1 MFDNGDIKLNKLT
14 NFFSAAATKRPAIT
28 ILVVLLLSGF
38 FGYMASQQEELNT
51 SFGGEL
57 DTPEIKAQTKLGE
70 YFQTSGSQSVFQI
83 ILSGDDVLTVDGYLA
98 WQELKQTVA
107 QSEIAPYLVSQPG
120 QPLIAGFF
128 APIDFART
136 YDYSIDINS
145 MNDEQFKA
153 LYVKANSQMPPE
165 FKAFASALLSES
177 YDEDAVTASAGLAI
191 ITVDSAKFV
200 EEYGL
205 EAGAFIE
212 QPRMEVALN
221 NSLSEIQVGNVKVS
235 GFSFGL
241 LFGDEGEDFQQEI
254 GGLFAQAFVIIL
266 VVLSYIFF
274 MKSKLFSRKPLN
286 ILRRL
291 IAISFMA
298 FGIAGVISPLVSDL
312 ETPLLSWMMLDD
324 PLLGRMIPLSVFT
337 FGFLLNSRRRS
348 SSDLFLSLGAILLSI
363 GWMTG
368 AGTILGPGYLDII
381 GAPNQVSQIAPII
394 LIGLGVDYAIHFNS
408 RYREEIGSGN
418 SIDGATSSTLKSVGI
433 ALTLAT
439 LATMVGFLTNIVSP
453 LPELKDFGILVSVG
467 IFFAFFLVM
476 TFVPAIRTLLD
487 KRAEKKEKIDSEAF
501 TSSGDSVLNKIS
513 EASGII
519 PRKLKIVA
527 IGLLVTVSTYGYI
540 SFTNLETIFEFT
552 DFLPEDN
559 PVVKTLDLLSEEFG
573 GGFGETTSVLIEG
586 DDLATPEIH
595 NALIASINNLSEKEN
610 IVVYA
615 GNVAA
620 ESVLSS
626 MGELL
631 TPAAGPPG
639 APAGPPDVELISSLV
654 GYGVD
659 LMSGAEGLEG
669 LKVKNTSDVKGLYEF
684 LAAKDPEAFLA
695 YIYFDENNNV
705 TAQQVRITTSAG
717 SLGAAQLR
725 DDIYVAFAP
734 MINLGID
741 VAATNDAIVTQS
753 VSDLISKSQFQSLIF
768 AILASMTFLIIYYF
782 LDMRRPFLGVITIMP
797 VIAIVMGTYLGM
809 YYLDIPLN
817 PVTST
822 LSGLAIG
829 IGVPFVIHVT
839 NRFRESLSQGNNPIE
854 AATKTLKTTGGSLF
868 GSAFTTM
875 AGFGILMTSTLKP
888 FQQMGQVVVVALGF
902 ALVASILIL
911 PTMLVFWANYHNKK
925 TAKSL

>member
-1 MFDNGDIKLNKLT
+1 MKILT
-14 NFFSAAATKRPAIT
+14 SFFSSAATKRPLIT
-28 ILVVLLLSGF
+28 ILVVLLLTGF
-38 FGYMASQQEELNT
+38 FGYMAGQAEELNT

-57 DTPEIKAQTKLGE
+57 DTPEIKAQSKLGD

-83 ILSGDDVLTVDGYLA
+83 ILSGEDVLSVDGYLA
-98 WQELKQTVA
+98 WQEVKKTV
-107 QSEIAPYLVSQPG
+107 SESELAPYLVSQPG
-120 QPLIAGFF
+120 QPLVNGFF
-128 APIDFART
+128 APVDFAIT
-136 YDYSIDINS
+136 FNPMLNTSVIKTMD
-145 MNDEQFKA
+145 DEQFKN
-153 LYVKANSQMPPE
+153 LYNEANSQMPPE

-177 YDEDAVTASAGLAI
+177 YDEDTTTATAGLAI
-191 ITVDSAKFV
+191 VTVDSNKFI
-200 EEYGL
+200 EEYGFDG
-205 EAGAFIE
+205 GAFIE

-221 NSLSEIQVGNVKVS
+221 ESLSEISVGNVKVS

-274 MKSKLFSRKPLN
+274 MKGRSFNRKPLD
-286 ILRRL
+286 ILRRF
-291 IAISFMA
+291 IAISLMA
-298 FGIAGVISPLVSDL
+298 FGVAGVVTPLVSDI
-312 ETPLLSWMMLDD
+312 ETPFLAWMQLDD

-337 FGFLLNSRRRS
+337 LGFLLNSRRRA

-363 GWMTG
+363 GWMQG

-418 SIDGATSSTLKSVGI
+418 TVNGATSSTLKSVGI

-487 KRAEKKEKIDSEAF
+487 RRAENKSKIDSEAF
-501 TSSGDSVLNKIS
+501 TSSGDSVLNRIS

-519 PRKLKIVA
+519 PKKLKVIA
-527 IGLLVTVSTYGYI
+527 LALLVTVSSYGYI
-540 SFTNLETIFEFT
+540 SFSNLETIFEFT

-559 PVVKTLDLLSEEFG
+559 PVVQTLDLLTEEFG

-586 DDLATPEIH
+586 DDLATPEVH
-595 NALIASINNLSEKEN
+595 NALIESIINLADKEN

-620 ESVLSS
+620 ESVVGS
-626 MGELL
+626 MGEMLV
-631 TPAAGPPG
+631 PQSGPPG
-639 APAGPPDVELISSLV
+639 APAGPPDMELIGAMA

-659 LMSGAEGLEG
+659 IMSGKQGLDA
-669 LKVKNTSDVKGLYEF
+669 LNVKSDGDVQGLYEF
-684 LAAKDPEAFLA
+684 LVEKDSETFLGS
-695 YIYFDENNNV
+695 IYFDENNKM
-705 TAQQVRITTSAG
+705 TAQQVRVTTSAG

-734 MINLGID
+734 LIDLGLD

-753 VSDLISKSQFQSLIF
+753 VSDLISTSQFQSLIF
-768 AILASMTFLIIYYF
+768 AILASMSFLIIYYF
-782 LDMRRPFLGVITIMP
+782 LDMRRPFLGVITILP

-839 NRFRESLSQGNNPIE
+839 NRFREALTQNNNPVE
-854 AATKTLKTTGGSLF
+854 AAITTLRTTGGSLF

-911 PTMLVFWANYHNKK
+911 PTMLVFWANYHNRK